1 MTGRWKRRWI
11 GLSGG
16 AAVLVLAAVLLSG
29 NEAGRQ
35 QAFDDAEARAAY
47 DATLTKAIAGDP
59 QAQFMVGEHH
69 RQGLGVARNPKKA
82 AEWYEKAA
90 ARSHVEAL
98 YALGTLYEK
107 GEGVRRDD
115 GRAADWYRL
124 AAGIGRHAG
133 AEFALAQFY
142 YYGRGVPAE
151 AGEALSWYRKAA
163 DDGHPAAQH
172 VLGTIYE
179 SGWNVEA
186 DPIEAY
192 KWFTL
197 AIPNRQQAM
206 DIDHS
211 FDPMAA
217 REALAKK
224 MTRNQ
229 VTRGEKAAAR
239 WRPAKAQRG
248 DVGRDGFPLVRTLPA
263 AVPAEA
269 PRVPR
274 VAVRLF
280 SFEAPAGPAGA
291 TRTALSLFAE
301 FGESS
306 AKVSACGQAPRLR
319 EAVFQDLW
327 TRPLPE
333 QAEPPA
339 LRAVADRLVPVINRV
354 LGGEVVRRAFLYP
367 ENRPLAANDL
377 LQSPF
382 DAVEEC
388 VQADAGS

>member
-16 AAVLVLAAVLLSG
+16 AAALALAAVLLSG
-29 NEAGRQ
+29 NEGARQ
-35 QAFDDAEARAAY
+35 QAIDDAEAKAAY
-47 DATLTKAIAGDP
+47 ESSLTKAIGGDP
-59 QAQFMVGEHH
+59 QAQFLVGEHL
-69 RQGLGVARNPKKA
+69 RQGLGVARSPKKA

-98 YALGTLYEK
+98 YALGTLYEN
-107 GEGVRRDD
+107 GEGVRRDV

-186 DPIEAY
+186 DPVEAY

-197 AIPNRQQAM
+197 AIPHRPQAM
-206 DIDHS
+206 AVDHS
-211 FDPMAA
+211 FDPAAA
-217 REALAKK
+217 RESLAKK
-224 MTRNQ
+224 MTRAQ
-229 VTRGEKAAAR
+229 ITRGEKAAAR
-239 WRPAKAQRG
+239 WRPAKAQRTA
-248 DVGRDGFPLVRTLPA
+248 VGRDGFPLVRTLPA

-274 VAVRLF
+274 VGVRLF
-280 SFEAPAGPAGA
+280 SFEAPVGPARA
-291 TRTALSLFAE
+291 TPRALSLFADFDE
-301 FGESS
+301 PS
-306 AKVSACGQAPRLR
+306 ARASACGQAPRLR

-333 QAEPPA
+333 QAGAPA
-339 LRAVADRLVPVINRV
+339 LRAVADRLVPVVNGV
-354 LGGEVVRRAFLYP
+354 LGREAVRRAFLHP
-367 ENRPLAANDL
+367 DDRPLAANDL

-388 VQADAGS
+388 LQTEAGS

>member
-1 MTGRWKRRWI
+1 MTSRWKWRWI

-16 AAVLVLAAVLLSG
+16 AAALALAAILLSG
-29 NEAGRQ
+29 NEGGRQ
-35 QAFDDAEARAAY
+35 QALVDAEAKAAY
-47 DATLTKAIAGDP
+47 ESSLTKAIAGDP
-59 QAQFMVGEHH
+59 QAQFLVAEHL
-69 RQGLGVARNPKKA
+69 RQGVGVARNPKKA

-98 YALGTLYEK
+98 YALGTLYEN
-107 GEGVRRDD
+107 GEGVRRDA

-124 AAGIGRHAG
+124 ATSISRHGG

-142 YYGRGVPAE
+142 YYGRGVPAD

-179 SGWNVEA
+179 GGWNVEP
-186 DPIEAY
+186 DPVEAY

-197 AIPNRQQAM
+197 AIPNRDQAIA
-206 DIDHS
+206 IDRG
-211 FDPMAA
+211 FDPVAA

-224 MTRNQ
+224 MTRSQ

-239 WRPAKAQRG
+239 WRPAKTPRAM
-248 DVGRDGFPLVRTLPA
+248 GRDGFPLVRTLPA

-269 PRVPR
+269 QKGPR

-280 SFEAPAGPAGA
+280 SFEAPVGPTGA
-291 TRTALSLFAE
+291 THTALSLFAE
-301 FGESS
+301 FDEPS
-306 AKVSACGQAPRLR
+306 ARASACGQAPRLR

-327 TRPLPE
+327 ARPLPE
-333 QAEPPA
+333 RAGPPA
-339 LRAVADRLVPVINRV
+339 LRAVADRLVPVVNRV
-354 LGGEVVRRAFLYP
+354 LGRNAVRRAFLHP
-367 ENRPLAANDL
+367 DDRPLAANDI

-388 VQADAGS
+388 VQTDAGS

>member
-1 MTGRWKRRWI
+1 MAGRWKWRWI

-16 AAVLVLAAVLLSG
+16 AVALALAAVLLYG
-29 NEAGRQ
+29 NEDARRQ
-35 QAFDDAEARAAY
+35 ALDDAEAK
-47 DATLTKAIAGDP
+47 ATYEISLAKAIAGDP
-59 QAQFMVGEHH
+59 QAQFLVGEHL
-69 RQGLGVARNPKKA
+69 RQGLGVARNPRKA

-98 YALGTLYEK
+98 YALGTLYEN
-107 GEGVRRDD
+107 GEGVRRDN
-115 GRAADWYRL
+115 GRAVDWYRL
-124 AAGIGRHAG
+124 AASIGRHSG

-142 YYGRGVPAE
+142 YYGRGVPAD
-151 AGEALSWYRKAA
+151 AAEALSWYRKAA

-186 DPIEAY
+186 DPVEAY

-197 AIPNRQQAM
+197 AIPHRHQAM
-206 DIDHS
+206 AVDRG
-211 FDPMAA
+211 FDPVAA

-224 MTRNQ
+224 MTRAQ

-239 WRPAKAQRG
+239 WRPAKAQQAA
-248 DVGRDGFPLVRTLPA
+248 VGRDGFPLVRTLPA
-263 AVPAEA
+263 APPAEA

-274 VAVRLF
+274 VGVRLF
-280 SFEAPAGPAGA
+280 SFEAPVGPGGEK
-291 TRTALSLFAE
+291 RRALSLFADFDE
-301 FGESS
+301 PS
-306 AKVSACGQAPRLR
+306 ARASACGQAPRLR

-333 QAEPPA
+333 KAESPA
-339 LRAVADRLVPVINRV
+339 LRAVADRLAPVINRV
-354 LGGEVVRRAFLYP
+354 LGQPAVSRAFLHP
-367 ENRPLAANDL
+367 DDRPLAANDL

-388 VQADAGS
+388 IQADAGS